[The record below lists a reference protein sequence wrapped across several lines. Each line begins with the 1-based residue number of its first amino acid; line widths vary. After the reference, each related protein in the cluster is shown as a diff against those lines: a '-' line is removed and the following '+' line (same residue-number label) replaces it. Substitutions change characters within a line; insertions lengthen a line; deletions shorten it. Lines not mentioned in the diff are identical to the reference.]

1 MFEDQDAARTE
12 QSAFQDQLHDLL
24 AALQVVGGVGEDHV
38 ELLGAA
44 FQVEEN
50 VGLDRVEV
58 FDPQQCGRPADEIVM
73 HGVDL
78 DRRDAPCAARG
89 EFVADRPRAGKE
101 VEHVAL
107 LEIEQVAQYVEEV
120 LLGEVGRG
128 PRTQVFGRVD
138 RPAPVFSADYSH
150 VVCLNRLPSSLRAAF
165 GLSPAMRSSYSF
177 NGKQPSSRSKK

>member
-78 DRRDAPCAARG
+78 DRRDAPREAN
-89 EFVADRPRAGKE
+89 
-101 VEHVAL
+101 
-107 LEIEQVAQYVEEV
+107 
-120 LLGEVGRG
+120 
-128 PRTQVFGRVD
+128 
-138 RPAPVFSADYSH
+138 S
-150 VVCLNRLPSSLRAAF
+150 
-165 GLSPAMRSSYSF
+165 
-177 NGKQPSSRSKK
+177 